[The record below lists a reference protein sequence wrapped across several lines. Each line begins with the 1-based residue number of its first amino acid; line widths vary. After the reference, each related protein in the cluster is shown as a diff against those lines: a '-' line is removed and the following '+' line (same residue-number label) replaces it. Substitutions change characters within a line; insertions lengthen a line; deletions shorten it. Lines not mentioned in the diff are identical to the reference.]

1 MAAQWKRVA
10 IPPAAINP
18 LILLKGTF
26 FILADTPV
34 AITIVPDVSTTIP
47 EMVNIDSSETS
58 GTRIWTHLHRNVYRS

>member
-34 AITIVPDVSTTIP
+34 A
-47 EMVNIDSSETS
+47 NHRARCFNNNS
-58 GTRIWTHLHRNVYRS
+58 GNGEH